1 MDKEKI
7 VQKIKQIL
15 KNNWRI
21 LFEGTLILLLS
32 FFIYSHLTKPVQEI
46 SSKEEILKLYE
57 QDRKKDQEVLKSIKK
72 SIDSIHVEQKYVLH
86 QLDGTLESIK
96 RIEKKKNEKISII
109 RNSPIDST
117 INFLSKRYNK

>member
-7 VQKIKQIL
+7 VQKINQIL

-72 SIDSIHVEQKYVLH
+72 SIDSIHVEQKYVQH

-96 RIEKKKNEKISII
+96 KIEKKKNEKISII

-117 INFLSKRYNK
+117 INFLSNRYNK